1 MNLIYTV
8 GGGGGWGGGSGGD
21 GSFYLDFW
29 GTGRRGGERV
39 DVFGLDGVLGW
50 VGKEKREEEE

>member
-8 GGGGGWGGGSGGD
+8 GGGKR
-21 GSFYLDFW
+21 
-29 GTGRRGGERV
+29 GRWVLLFGFLGNGEEGGERV

-50 VGKEKREEEE
+50 VGLARKRERRRSSAR

>member
-8 GGGGGWGGGSGGD
+8 GGRGSWEE
-21 GSFYLDFW
+21 GSFYLGFA
-29 GTGRRGGERV
+29 GTEGKEPERV

-50 VGKEKREEEE
+50 VGKEEREEK